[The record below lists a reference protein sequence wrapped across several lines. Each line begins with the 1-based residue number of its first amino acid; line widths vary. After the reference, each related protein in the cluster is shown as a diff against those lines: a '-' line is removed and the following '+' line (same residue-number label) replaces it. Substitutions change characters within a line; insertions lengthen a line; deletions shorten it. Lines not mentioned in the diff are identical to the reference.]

1 MSVSSGRDLRAACR
15 LLEQTAGASD
25 DLLTTLYLSTSKI
38 PEMQLRAVALIQNKS
53 LRNLFLIKLDQ
64 LLDTKESKTQKNT
77 HLKTINAVLNE
88 QPKNAWLKLK
98 KLRICLSLGTKLGDL
113 TFVQTLEELISS
125 DLNPSLNRQLF
136 LICVEGRKKE
146 EALLLSAR
154 LLSLDNTSKNK
165 LWIYNQLQIFG
176 AIPNEL
182 KDQLSIFDEPN
193 AINRQDALI
202 LDPGY
207 SFQAGH
213 HENSNLAVFEIL
225 QSSQHSRVTLIC
237 SLNAR
242 VSTEVNSLMNVSK
255 TLWTNPYA
263 HNGKQWSARDIEG
276 LNEAF
281 YQDLKQNLVVIP
293 SIIYIHS
300 MRVSML
306 LGFAKWISEMP
317 IERQLKVVIGV
328 IEFDFLND
336 PTLAKAGEQ
345 AISDA
350 ISILNGIGKLE
361 YVIYGETDAGVRL
374 LAKYATQLVLKVPYL
389 AALTASL
396 QASKI
401 EPRTKNGPKSHAK
414 GVFLGGTRLDKGLGG
429 LINVLD
435 KTGPI
440 KFMQWTIQYEPVRL
454 RKIDSYCFQKVN
466 EMAEARKDIKF
477 QTKTLT
483 KKQYDKVLDTA
494 DVAILP
500 YSDRYA
506 SSGSGILFESVARGI
521 PILISPL
528 PNLIREIELL
538 GGQYEVHNF
547 ETDEKFTDK
556 LKQLT
561 ETKKQATEFPILST
575 LRKFLVT
582 QGTI

>member
-1 MSVSSGRDLRAACR
+1 MQTSTNSIERLLGLFKSQPTTRLELSIFIARALNTLGEPIPSTVVNELIKNINKSREALIEVSVNSTNIEHLKRNYLWLKADTIKRNIPPSMLDFAPFLRVMPEAERHQAERRLANIPLASFGNVFLIARVRQALESLSIPRQRIGPSLQDFMSVSSGRDLRAACR

-300 MRVSML
+300 ILLSML
-306 LGFAKWISEMP
+306 LCFESGFQKC
-317 IERQLKVVIGV
+317 R
-328 IEFDFLND
+328 LND
-336 PTLAKAGEQ
+336 
-345 AISDA
+345 
-350 ISILNGIGKLE
+350 N
-361 YVIYGETDAGVRL
+361 
-374 LAKYATQLVLKVPYL
+374 
-389 AALTASL
+389 
-396 QASKI
+396 
-401 EPRTKNGPKSHAK
+401 
-414 GVFLGGTRLDKGLGG
+414 
-429 LINVLD
+429 
-435 KTGPI
+435 
-440 KFMQWTIQYEPVRL
+440 
-454 RKIDSYCFQKVN
+454 
-466 EMAEARKDIKF
+466 
-477 QTKTLT
+477 
-483 KKQYDKVLDTA
+483 
-494 DVAILP
+494 
-500 YSDRYA
+500 
-506 SSGSGILFESVARGI
+506 
-521 PILISPL
+521 
-528 PNLIREIELL
+528 
-538 GGQYEVHNF
+538 
-547 ETDEKFTDK
+547 
-556 LKQLT
+556 
-561 ETKKQATEFPILST
+561 
-575 LRKFLVT
+575 
-582 QGTI
+582 